1 MIDPITILRAEEAGL
16 PATESHPDP
25 PLVCF
30 PLRTDWEGT
39 LPVGL
44 REPFPAP
51 ALPSRQSRALTF
63 PTPSAVLAL
72 AEYAREQSWEVRTQ
86 YSQGHVP
93 HGTTGKP
100 SALKDMIALRF
111 GRHPMTDRQAYAVY
125 SRNASGGTWTW
136 TSVMIW
142 GPDLPPYGGCG
153 ITEIKAYLTLCADTD
168 SVAMGMWVR
177 DLKEIRRNA
186 EVLRKARA
194 KAAPKK
200 SGTKEG
206 LS

>member
-1 MIDPITILRAEEAGL
+1 MIDPITVLRAAEAGL
-16 PATESHPDP
+16 PAAESHPDP

-39 LPVGL
+39 LPGGL

-51 ALPSRQSRALTF
+51 ALPFRQSRALTF
-63 PTPSAVLAL
+63 PIPSAVLAL
-72 AEYAREQSWEVRTQ
+72 AGYAREQSWEVRTQ
-86 YSQGHVP
+86 YSQGNVP

-100 SALKDMIALRF
+100 SVLKDVIGLRF
-111 GRHPMTDRQAYAVY
+111 GAHPMTDRQAYAVY
-125 SRNASGGTWTW
+125 SRNASGAAWTW
-136 TSVMIW
+136 SSVMIW

-153 ITEIKAYLTLCADTD
+153 IT
-168 SVAMGMWVR
+168 
-177 DLKEIRRNA
+177 DLKEFLREPDRPAPNMLAWVGVIRHRR
-186 EVLRKARA
+186 ERQEIEQKARA

-200 SGTKEG
+200 SANREG